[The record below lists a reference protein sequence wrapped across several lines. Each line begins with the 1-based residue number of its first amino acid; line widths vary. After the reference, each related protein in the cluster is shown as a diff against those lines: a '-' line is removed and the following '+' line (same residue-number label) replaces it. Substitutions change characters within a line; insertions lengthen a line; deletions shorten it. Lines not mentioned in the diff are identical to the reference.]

1 MLYDIEYDEA
11 GHIIGKHKYT
21 KGISADVGSSTVKG
35 YANEITD
42 SIIEPTG
49 EATLNNY
56 IKRLWNKINSLEQRI
71 AVLES
76 NT

>member
-1 MLYDIEYDEA
+1 MYDIEYDEA

-21 KGISADVGSSTVKG
+21 KGISADIGSSIVKG
-35 YANEITD
+35 YANEITG

-56 IKRLWNKINSLEQRI
+56 IKRLWNKIKSLEQRI
-71 AVLES
+71 AALED